1 VALLVQQYGMKSPE
15 LTMQVYSEA
24 AKLDEFK
31 ISVGDKQGVLE
42 GTRLDEVKGFE
53 LNGTQFAPEKLSRV
67 DRKDVLYLASTETAS
82 TSFQANQNLLAH
94 VALKDGR
101 VLDLQ
106 TKVQPP
112 RPRIVLVSKSV
123 QAGAT
128 PTAIKLADQELLA
141 QDGKISFFVKSEM
154 PEKFGRDAKI
164 EVASVDETFHAILSV
179 SDGNLVLQDAE
190 TVLATLEPLKSFG
203 LSAFGPLRFRAI
215 SEEGRRGDWVPLAT
229 LVRLPQLKEIRC
241 PDSPDKQ
248 CKLSGTNLFL
258 LEAVA
263 SDPQFA
269 HTAPVPAGFSES
281 TLSVPRP
288 NGTLLYVKL
297 RDDPA
302 TVNMAVLP
310 VLPEDR

>member
-1 VALLVQQYGMKSPE
+1 
-15 LTMQVYSEA
+15 
-24 AKLDEFK
+24 
-31 ISVGDKQGVLE
+31 
-42 GTRLDEVKGFE
+42 
-53 LNGTQFAPEKLSRV
+53 
-67 DRKDVLYLASTETAS
+67 
-82 TSFQANQNLLAH
+82 
-94 VALKDGR
+94 
-101 VLDLQ
+101 
-106 TKVQPP
+106 
-112 RPRIVLVSKSV
+112 
-123 QAGAT
+123 
-128 PTAIKLADQELLA
+128 LADQEPLA
-141 QDGKISFFVKSEM
+141 HDGKISFFVKSEM

-269 HTAPVPAGFSES
+269 HTAPVPGDSRNRHYECR
-281 TLSVPRP
+281 V
-288 NGTLLYVKL
+288 NGTLSRRREAARRSGDSEYGGASSLAGRSLAGRVGFKSS
-297 RDDPA
+297 A
-302 TVNMAVLP
+302 T
-310 VLPEDR
+310 DHYCD